1 MLAKGEIQAKVNESG
16 VKRHLDVA
24 RRKENLL
31 GTNQYPNF
39 SEKALDKIQEEGCC
53 KCGCH
58 AGEAQDGA
66 VESLN
71 FDRAASQFEQL
82 RLDTERSAHRPK
94 VFMLTIGNLA
104 MRLARAQFS
113 SNFFGCAGR
122 YELRSH
128 PFFTDRRLLTF
139 SGKGLCYIYFFKI
152 RSHDYLRSLALNPIS
167 VSSTFTLT

>member
-1 MLAKGEIQAKVNESG
+1 MKGEIQAKVNESG

-104 MRLARAQFS
+104 MRLARAQ
-113 SNFFGCAGR
+113 
-122 YELRSH
+122 
-128 PFFTDRRLLTF
+128 
-139 SGKGLCYIYFFKI
+139 
-152 RSHDYLRSLALNPIS
+152 
-167 VSSTFTLT
+167 